1 MLRRLG
7 IRGKIL
13 AVVAVPILVLVL
25 AAGFVTINAF
35 SDLQSAQNASQ
46 LIDTLDAAGDL
57 ETDLQTERRAA
68 MSYTSIVQTGRTNL
82 SDAESAT
89 GAALVALQTTVNSAD
104 TAAGYALL
112 EEVEAILGGSTF
124 NDILSDERA
133 LEIVPAS
140 EEGAWPTFP
149 SAADTQA
156 MLDSYVAIEEELDA
170 VAADAPDAFD
180 GLVTTLA
187 FQVGFEGRAA
197 NALYSEPLSLIE
209 QLETVYPRVDAGLA
223 SLASSAAGIADTE
236 ANARVRATADD
247 IARQG
252 ADLPAAR
259 ASIQAGSSSEA
270 TTLSVYTNILRSVL
284 GATGDVTLAVGNRDV
299 VATLQ
304 GYAAMQSLVEAMQ
317 YEEVVT
323 DRLIRAGV
331 FLSGESSSLRG
342 TVERTN
348 VSLENAQAA
357 TTDISGVDPA
367 PGFGASQ
374 GDAGE
379 GSNSFISI
387 RTNLSAGTSSALTA
401 ARNQEWSLQVDE
413 ELEAQYPVR
422 DQVWSR
428 TLAIASDTA
437 TAVGTQTILTI
448 AIALISLVL
457 SVVFALVI
465 ARRIVNPLRRLT
477 TTATAVRQ
485 ELPRL
490 VERVAMPGETV
501 DMAEV
506 QIPVES
512 NDEIGRLA
520 EAFNGVN
527 AATLAIASE
536 QSALRGSISEMF
548 VNVARRDQVLLNR
561 QLQSID
567 EMERTEDNP
576 ETLTRLFALD
586 HLATRMRRNSESL
599 LVLAGIDTGR
609 RLRRPMPLSDVIRT
623 ASSEIELYERVE
635 LELDADPAMLGH
647 SSLTAAH
654 LFAEL
659 LENATVFSDPGTPVV
674 VSTEEVDGN
683 YVVRV
688 KDSGIGM
695 NAQELQ
701 EANNRVMSTA
711 ASEILGAQRLGLF
724 VVGRIARRIGA
735 RVTLESTE
743 GAGTVAT
750 VWLSASMFDPQAQV
764 DELHTR
770 EANVDERLHAPAAL
784 VSHVAAEEVTE
795 VPAPPVRDDSYQ
807 PTMAPSAA
815 PLVGAAAVAAS
826 DALSVDDLIA
836 ADAAEAPVAIP
847 VDTEALT
854 DGVGAN
860 GLPTRRRR
868 EAPAPTQDESK
879 NVIGLPVRAT
889 ADQLSAL
896 EAEAP
901 DQAFAPAIPANEVSP
916 QTPEDRAQMF
926 RGFRARRA
934 YAAEGEAID
943 PEAES
948 LGHAARR
955 GAIAPEDIPALAAA
969 QIPLLEDDDAGAVP
983 DTSSDSLV
991 DDEFAPADAAS
1002 AEAPM
1007 VIPVLEDDDED
1018 EYGTPVAS
1026 ESVVDEPPMV
1036 EQPVLEEDPAEYATA
1051 GPLDAA
1057 PAADAE
1063 PAAYG
1068 AQSGAEYGAEHGTE
1082 YDAAAPVAAE
1092 PTATPYSYA
1101 DAYASSAQTPPA
1113 EPQAWTVDQ
1122 VSLDDTAPEPSLDE
1136 IIAPSAGAEAAK
1148 ASFFSRLFGRGK
1160 KDAATPVA
1168 AAAAASQVSPFEPT
1182 GEAVAPNVAP
1192 QVAPSTA
1199 SFAPEPGAEQSFEPD
1214 ASGQSAESYEQPAPG
1229 VAESVSYDNAPYDTP
1244 TYDAPAYE
1252 SPAYESAGY
1261 QETSW
1266 ADAAPAAPEPVAP
1279 EPVSPGGA
1287 FALWGDKAQHAP
1299 PAPPATGQVFT
1310 PDELASPYG
1319 WEVAGDAAL
1328 AAAAPEAATEYEPV
1342 VDLQPEADLGG
1353 AHETEITSAVFSELS
1368 SLSYER
1374 PVVEKTNAGLQR
1386 RRAAGEAAPEVKP
1399 IEPEVHL
1406 AHKERDADEVRSRFS
1421 SFYSGTQRARS
1432 DVQEFEQRSHPA
1444 EVKE

>member
-68 MSYTSIVQTGRTNL
+68 MSYTSILQTGQTNL
-82 SDAESAT
+82 SAAETAT
-89 GAALVALQTTVNSAD
+89 GAALVALQTTVNAAD
-104 TAAGYALL
+104 SAAGDALL
-112 EEVEAILGGSTF
+112 EDVEAVLGGSTL
-124 NDILSDERA
+124 NEILSEERA
-133 LEIVPAS
+133 LEIVPAA

-149 SAADTQA
+149 SAADTQT
-156 MLDSYVAIEEELDA
+156 MLDSYAAKEAELDEI
-170 VAADAPDAFD
+170 AADAPDAFD
-180 GLVTTLA
+180 ALVSAIA

-197 NALYSEPLSLIE
+197 SALYSEPLSLIE
-209 QLETVYPRVDAGLA
+209 ELEAVYPRVDEGLA

-236 ANARVRATADD
+236 ANARLRATASDV
-247 IARQG
+247 ARQG

-304 GYAAMQSLVEAMQ
+304 GYGAMQSLVEAMQ

-357 TTDISGVDPA
+357 TIDISGVDPA

-387 RTNLSAGTSSALTA
+387 RTNLTAGTSSALTA

-413 ELEAQYPVR
+413 ELAAQYPVR

-428 TLAIASDTA
+428 TLAIVSDTA
-437 TAVGTQTILTI
+437 TAVATQTIITI
-448 AIALISLVL
+448 AIALIALVGSLL
-457 SVVFALVI
+457 FALVI

-512 NDEIGRLA
+512 SDEIGRLA

-609 RLRRPMPLSDVIRT
+609 RLRRAMPLSDVIRT

-635 LELDADPAMLGH
+635 LELDADPSMLGH

-750 VWLSASMFDPQAQV
+750 VWLSASMFDPQAHV
-764 DELHTR
+764 DEVHTH

-784 VSHVAAEEVTE
+784 VSHVATEDVAEA
-795 VPAPPVRDDSYQ
+795 PAAPVRDDSYQ
-807 PTMAPSAA
+807 PTMAPSGVPLAGAA
-815 PLVGAAAVAAS
+815 AVGAAAGVGAA

-836 ADAAEAPVAIP
+836 ADAADAPVAIP
-847 VDTEALT
+847 VDTDALT
-854 DGVGAN
+854 DGVGPN

-896 EAEAP
+896 EAESP
-901 DQAFAPAIPANEVSP
+901 SEVFAPPIPANEVSP

-969 QIPLLEDDDAGAVP
+969 QIPMLEDDDG
-983 DTSSDSLV
+983 
-991 DDEFAPADAAS
+991 ADATAS
-1002 AEAPM
+1002 SGSLDGDDDFAADAVADAEAPM

-1018 EYGTPVAS
+1018 EYGAPEAI
-1026 ESVVDEPPMV
+1026 EADVDGAPAV
-1036 EQPVLEEDPAEYATA
+1036 EQPVLEEDPAAYATE
-1051 GPLDAA
+1051 LQEEA
-1057 PAADAE
+1057 PAAPAE

-1068 AQSGAEYGAEHGTE
+1068 DEYAAEYGAQ
-1082 YDAAAPVAAE
+1082 APVADE
-1092 PTATPYSYA
+1092 PAISPYSYA
-1101 DAYASSAQTPPA
+1101 DAYASSAQAPPA

-1122 VSLDDTAPEPSLDE
+1122 VSLDEPAAEPSLDE
-1136 IIAPSAGAEAAK
+1136 IIAPSAGAAVAK
-1148 ASFFSRLFGRGK
+1148 ASFFGRLFGRGK
-1160 KDAATPVA
+1160 KDAAAPA
-1168 AAAAASQVSPFEPT
+1168 AAAAATQASPFQPT
-1182 GEAVAPNVAP
+1182 GEAAAPAP
-1192 QVAPSTA
+1192 IAEPEVAPSAA
-1199 SFAPEPGAEQSFEPD
+1199 SFAPAPGVEQAFEPD
-1214 ASGQSAESYEQPAPG
+1214 SSGQAEPAYEQAPASS
-1229 VAESVSYDNAPYDTP
+1229 VAEGGAYEQAAYETPSYDAPA
-1244 TYDAPAYE
+1244 YDAPAYE
-1252 SPAYESAGY
+1252 GAGY
-1261 QETSW
+1261 QETNW
-1266 ADAAPAAPEPVAP
+1266 ADATPATPEPAAP

-1287 FALWGDKAQHAP
+1287 FALWGDKAQHAT
-1299 PAPPATGQVFT
+1299 PAPAATGQVFT

-1342 VDLQPEADLGG
+1342 VDLQPEADMGG

-1386 RRAAGEAAPEVKP
+1386 RRAAGETAPEVKP